1 MANTQ
6 LTEEERQRLAMMQAR
21 RDAARWSK
29 TAGLGAQY
37 PYQYTG
43 APDPGLIQ
51 VGPIEALIGGPA
63 LAGARVGA
71 RVAPALWS
79 LRKTPGV
86 QKAIAATKN
95 FFVRPGYGGKGAR
108 PTFTRVPGG
117 GRGKWK
123 RPDTWKRNP
132 DPPAYN
138 PRLGPGSY
146 LAMGAG
152 GAAAA
157 LMDGD
162 ETPTTE
168 VGLLEAAG
176 APVATNAATPT
187 DTTTADAGG
196 LLADASLPPQLQ
208 GQRGVDPNYVAAGE
222 WTPAGDAEEALVA
235 VAAGDVAAEE
245 AVVEPDPNAST
256 VDKLDVSQIAPAKQQ
271 ELERVW
277 GKYTYS
283 PKERHNKFME
293 QLNSI
298 YMKAAWL
305 DVIASITGGTSQ
317 SAQYISRA
325 TSKLEMMAKFD
336 QEERV
341 YNIWRDVY
349 HDENGTYD
357 PPKSKKEAAER
368 ARRLGA
374 SPEETQKIYG
384 WGEDQDDLV
393 SWWRPADNEKKYEV
407 KTTHGK
413 KERPA
418 PGTGADW
425 IMGSPPDSL
434 TDPKTTVPKYVWA
447 VPPGGGPA
455 VRMTEEE
462 ARQSGST
469 KQQTNL
475 GDELIW
481 AVPPGEVVATLVTKS
496 TAMQGGYTKQQTGG
510 LLQDYA
516 AETQQLV
523 SSGDPD
529 AWSKGVAKWE
539 IYFAGAQKDPITQR
553 ISMMQPDQLRQAA
566 EQQMR
571 RIYASLDKTPPGA
584 VGGDN
589 PIVSGQPKTKE
600 EAYIMARGDPQ
611 NSELSDEEVKA
622 DVEAYWSKRMGQSQ

>member
-6 LTEEERQRLAMMQAR
+6 LTEEERKRLAMMQAQMDTMR
-21 RDAARWSK
+21 WRTANQFPGSAA
-29 TAGLGAQY
+29 
-37 PYQYTG
+37 YTSNPDL
-43 APDPGLIQ
+43 APDPGPVP
-51 VGPIEALIGGPA
+51 VGPVEALIGGPGVA
-63 LAGARVGA
+63 AARVGT
-71 RVAPALWS
+71 RVAPSILNLLKSEGAKKALS
-79 LRKTPGV
+79 RAKT
-86 QKAIAATKN
+86 
-95 FFVRPGYGGKGAR
+95 FFVRPGYSGGAR

-132 DPPAYN
+132 DPPHFN
-138 PRLGPGSY
+138 PSLGPGSY

-176 APVATNAATPT
+176 APVATNATTPT
-187 DTTTADAGG
+187 DTTTAVEGG
-196 LLADASLPPQLQ
+196 LLAD
-208 GQRGVDPNYVAAGE
+208 DPNYVASGD
-222 WTPAGDAEEALVA
+222 WTPAGKGGRDDPSLPGNLQRQA
-235 VAAGDVAAEE
+235 VATVAADTERSYQI
-245 AVVEPDPNAST
+245 PDPDAST
-256 VDKLDVSQIAPAKQQ
+256 VGKLDVSQIAPAKQQ

-305 DVIASITGGTSQ
+305 DVIASLTGGTSQ

-336 QEERV
+336 QEERL

-384 WGEDQDDLV
+384 WSEEQDDLV
-393 SWWRPADNEKKYEV
+393 SWWRPADNERKYEV

-418 PGTGADW
+418 RGTGADW

-434 TDPKTTVPKYVWA
+434 TAPVAKTTRYDSWTDGTTTIRVERGRDGPPGYYPGTATTTGSDSMWA
-447 VPPGGGPA
+447 VPPGGGA
-455 VRMTEEE
+455 AKYVLKSRVASEE
-462 ARQSGST
+462 G
-469 KQQTNL
+469 
-475 GDELIW
+475 W
-481 AVPPGEVVATLVTKS
+481 TKS
-496 TAMQGGYTKQQTGG
+496 TQIQGNRLERAIDRAEAHLKGDGGERAARAELKIFFSSDAMSYLMFAKNIEKTVDEQIANIK
-510 LLQDYA
+510 A
-516 AETQQLV
+516 ARIAPI
-523 SSGDPD
+523 GAPD
-529 AWSKGVAKWE
+529 NRDDAEKALRVAKP
-539 IYFAGAQKDPITQR
+539 K
-553 ISMMQPDQLRQAA
+553 PDDVSLEDYEAA
-566 EQQMR
+566 IKE
-571 RIYASLDKTPPGA
+571 ALDRLYP
-584 VGGDN
+584 D
-589 PIVSGQPKTKE
+589 S
-600 EAYIMARGDPQ
+600 
-611 NSELSDEEVKA
+611 S
-622 DVEAYWSKRMGQSQ
+622 

>member
-1 MANTQ
+1 MQ
-6 LTEEERQRLAMMQAR
+6 CVGGRLISSPGS
-21 RDAARWSK
+21 AA
-29 TAGLGAQY
+29 
-37 PYQYTG
+37 YTSNPDLD
-43 APDPGLIQ
+43 PDPGPVP
-51 VGPIEALIGGPA
+51 VGPVEALIGGPGVA
-63 LAGARVGA
+63 AARVGA
-71 RVAPALWS
+71 RAAPSILNLLKSEGAKKALS
-79 LRKTPGV
+79 RAKT
-86 QKAIAATKN
+86 

-117 GRGKWK
+117 GRGKWT

-162 ETPTTE
+162 ETPQ
-168 VGLLEAAG
+168 
-176 APVATNAATPT
+176 APLAIPTNIDASAPAVA
-187 DTTTADAGG
+187 DG
-196 LLADASLPPQLQ
+196 LLADAAT
-208 GQRGVDPNYVAAGE
+208 PNVGTFDNFGAA
-222 WTPAGDAEEALVA
+222 TSAGGLLDAATTADKSGYEGFEGGAIPTVVEEEVVVPDAERSYQI
-235 VAAGDVAAEE
+235 
-245 AVVEPDPNAST
+245 PDPDAST
-256 VDKLDVSQIAPAKQQ
+256 VGKLDVSRIAPEKQQ

-336 QEERV
+336 QEERL

-349 HDENGTYD
+349 HDENGNYD

-384 WGEDQDDLV
+384 WGEDPDDLV
-393 SWWRPADNEKKYEV
+393 SWWRKSDNEQGYEV

-418 PGTGADW
+418 RGTGADW

-475 GDELIW
+475 GNELIW
-481 AVPPGEVVATLVTKS
+481 AVPPGEVVATLVPKS
-496 TAMQGGYTKQQTGG
+496 TAMKGGYTKQQTGG
-510 LLQDYA
+510 LFQDYA
-516 AETQQLV
+516 AQTQQLAD
-523 SSGDPD
+523 SDAPD
-529 AWSKGVAKWE
+529 AWSRGVAIWE
-539 IYFAGAQKDPITQR
+539 SYFAGSQKDPITQR

-566 EQQMR
+566 EDQMR
-571 RIYASLDKTPPGA
+571 RMYVAIGKTPPGPTPA
-584 VGGDN
+584 PTVVGGD
-589 PIVSGQPKTKE
+589 PGKKMSRE
-600 EAYIMARGDPQ
+600 EAEQLIRRANPNATIDERGMTVQ
-611 NSELSDEEVKA
+611 EQIDEQLKA
-622 DVEAYWSKRMGQSQ
+622 LGY